1 MCEGFPANAYWSMEE
16 LLVGSDDAAVYINWG
31 KYGEYELKMAA
42 DGESMTGSAKGRP
55 ENWRKAERLRSL
67 GDASNPFKNK
77 RSREGCGGCKKGCG
91 ECGRD

>member
-1 MCEGFPANAYWSMEE
+1 MEE